1 MDTDATSAGDRGD
14 EPRLAVFFDLD
25 RTIIEGSSIS
35 QFGMAAWRAGLIDPT
50 KMGTQLIRG
59 LLFDWIGESEG
70 VADETLPKILET
82 IKGKKQS
89 EMMQLRGPLVE
100 RMLAEARPET
110 LRLLGLHA
118 KMGRDCYVV
127 SASAIEIV
135 GELAERLGF
144 AGAIATEAEVV
155 DGVYTGRLVQPF
167 RHGEEKAR
175 AIAQLAQEKNYDLSL
190 SFAYGDSFHDL
201 PMLELVGIPIAINPD
216 SKLADVA
223 YERGWPV
230 VQFAKPHHVLL
241 RRLKIGAALGAA
253 FAAGVWMRDTWAE

>member
-89 EMMQLRGPLVE
+89 EMMQL
-100 RMLAEARPET
+100 
-110 LRLLGLHA
+110 
-118 KMGRDCYVV
+118 
-127 SASAIEIV
+127 
-135 GELAERLGF
+135 
-144 AGAIATEAEVV
+144 
-155 DGVYTGRLVQPF
+155 
-167 RHGEEKAR
+167 
-175 AIAQLAQEKNYDLSL
+175 LSL
-190 SFAYGDSFHDL
+190 IH
-201 PMLELVGIPIAINPD
+201 I
-216 SKLADVA
+216 
-223 YERGWPV
+223 
-230 VQFAKPHHVLL
+230 
-241 RRLKIGAALGAA
+241 
-253 FAAGVWMRDTWAE
+253 